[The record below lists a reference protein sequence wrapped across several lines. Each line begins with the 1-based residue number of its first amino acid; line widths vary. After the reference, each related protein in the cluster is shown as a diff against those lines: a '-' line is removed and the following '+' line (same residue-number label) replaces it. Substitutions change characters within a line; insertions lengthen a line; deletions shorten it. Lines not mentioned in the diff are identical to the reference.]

1 MTPHISVIIP
11 AYQSHATALQ
21 ALSRIAIQT
30 EVSFEIIVV
39 DSSPDDQLGRQI
51 RLHLP
56 EVRYFHSSRRLLPHA
71 ARNLGALHARG
82 KLLVFTD
89 PDAYPERD
97 WLAQLLRAHE
107 ATGAIIAG
115 AVACYGQRWFDH
127 GVHLTKYDSWLPDG
141 NARQVAVAPTVN
153 ALYPADLFANVGG
166 FAGDLMLGDTELS
179 WRMLKQGQRIWFEP
193 SAIVEHHHLADWGDF
208 LAERYSRGRLTGEL
222 WAELS
227 GWSRP
232 RLLLWIIFSL
242 LLLRAGS
249 QVLQSGLNAAQT
261 RRLPIFLATLP
272 VISAGRVAW
281 VLGEAHGYGNYL
293 AAHGGVGQITPS
305 KSIPTV

>member
-11 AYQSHATALQ
+11 AYHSHATALQ
-21 ALSRIAIQT
+21 ALSKIAAQT

-39 DSSPDDQLGRQI
+39 DSSPDDQLGRKI
-51 RLHLP
+51 RLHVP

-82 KLLVFTD
+82 KVLVFTD
-89 PDAYPERD
+89 PDAYPHHD
-97 WLAQLLRAHE
+97 WLARLLRAHE

-127 GVHLTKYDSWLPDG
+127 GVHLTKYGSWLPGG
-141 NARQVAVAPTVN
+141 NVRRVTVAPTVN
-153 ALYPADLFANVGG
+153 VLYPADLFADVGG
-166 FAGDLMLGDTELS
+166 FNGDLMLGDTELS
-179 WRMLKQGQRIWFEP
+179 WRMLELGHPMWFEP
-193 SAIVEHHHLADWGDF
+193 GAIVEHHHLANWSGF

-249 QVLQSGLNAAQT
+249 QVLRSGLNAART
-261 RRLPIFLATLP
+261 RHLPTFLATLP
-272 VISAGRVAW
+272 VICAGRVAW
-281 VLGEAHGYGNYL
+281 VLGEAHGYWSYL
-293 AAHGGVGQITPS
+293 VAHRTGQITPS
-305 KSIPTV
+305 GSTPVL